1 MTRISSNPSVKPL
14 PNPTKSNS
22 KLNPLSPQKESLDRV
37 LTRVDLTPY
46 DLGFRGIT
54 IKDFEKLGNTYGFKT
69 TENKDDKWPEDD
81 NIVRNNQS
89 VIKTE
94 RLLIQGGNILSVGDK
109 NGKVKHL
116 VGEGELSGVL
126 EEGGVVYK
134 VSSDKDSFKNLSKE
148 KKKEA
153 IEKMAKLLNVEPE
166 AIVPIPQSKG
176 RYIHIDGEISGL
188 EDGKVAMNHPKI
200 MLKALEQVDRNKLSR
215 ANRIILDEHI
225 KATKENLKKY
235 GKEYDKTVE
244 ILKKEGFEVAL
255 VPGYSK
261 AEIKISY
268 GGPDRIQNEIK
279 TNPNLKILYDEY
291 SKMPIPD
298 TKETRAH
305 FELYKKR
312 YPNISNKEIHY
323 LWHMQFTAETQ
334 ISFNNG
340 ILGKTKTGKG
350 YMITNGS
357 KAFKDLEKAFSKSI
371 KSQSKAL
378 QDVNFVENNVMSFGN
393 GGIQCL
399 TNEYADPSS
408 L

>member
-1 MTRISSNPSVKPL
+1 MTSIRPSISVKPL
-14 PNPTKSNS
+14 QNEKNTTEKPVRKD
-22 KLNPLSPQKESLDRV
+22 LNPLAPQKESLDRV
-37 LTRVDLTPY
+37 LYRVDLSPY
-46 DLGFRGIT
+46 DVGFKGGIT

-69 TENKDDKWPEDD
+69 TENKDDDWAEDA
-81 NIVRNNQS
+81 NIVKNDQS
-89 VIKTE
+89 VIETE
-94 RLLIQGGNILSVGDK
+94 RLGIQGGNILSVGDK

-116 VGEGELSGVL
+116 VGEGELSRVL
-126 EEGGVVYK
+126 GEGGGAYK

-188 EDGKVAMNHPKI
+188 EDGKVAMNHPKV
-200 MLKALEQVDRNKLSR
+200 MLEALEKVDRNKLSR

-244 ILKKEGFEVAL
+244 ILKKEGLDVAL
-255 VPGYSK
+255 VPGYSNV
-261 AEIKISY
+261 EISKS
-268 GGPDRIQNEIK
+268 NFK
-279 TNPNLKILYDEY
+279 TNPVSKALYEEY
-291 SKMPIPD
+291 SKIPIPD
-298 TKETRAH
+298 KEDAEEYARIYPSIEEA
-305 FELYKKR
+305 R
-312 YPNISNKEIHY
+312 YY
-323 LWHMQFTAETQ
+323 WHMRYTAETQ

-340 ILGKTKTGKG
+340 ILGKTKKGKG

-357 KAFKDLEKAFSKSI
+357 KAFKDLEEAFSKSI

-378 QDVNFVENNVMSFGN
+378 QDVNFVENNVMTFGN

-399 TNEYADPSS
+399 TNEYADPSF

>member
-1 MTRISSNPSVKPL
+1 MTPIRSNTSVKPL
-14 PNPTKSNS
+14 LNPTQTNS
-22 KLNPLSPQKESLDRV
+22 KLNPLAPQKESLDRV
-37 LTRVDLTPY
+37 LYRVDLSPY
-46 DLGFRGIT
+46 DVGFKGGIT

-69 TENKDDKWPEDD
+69 TENKDDEWAEDA

-94 RLLIQGGNILSVGDK
+94 SLGIEGGNILSVGDK

-116 VGEGELSGVL
+116 VGEGELSRVIG
-126 EEGGVVYK
+126 EGGGTYK

-176 RYIHIDGEISGL
+176 RYVHIDGEISGL
-188 EDGKVAMNHPKI
+188 EDGKVAMNHPKV
-200 MLKALEQVDRNKLSR
+200 MLEALEKVDRNKLSR

-244 ILKKEGFEVAL
+244 ILKKEGLDVAL
-255 VPGYSK
+255 VPGYS
-261 AEIKISY
+261 SV
-268 GGPDRIQNEIK
+268 RIGRSNFK
-279 TNPNLKILYDEY
+279 TNPVSKALYEEY
-291 SKMPIPD
+291 SKIPIPD
-298 TKETRAH
+298 KEDAEEYARIYPSI
-305 FELYKKR
+305 EEGR
-312 YPNISNKEIHY
+312 YY
-323 LWHMQFTAETQ
+323 WHMEHTAETQ

-340 ILGKTKTGKG
+340 ILGKTKAGKG

-357 KAFKDLEKAFSKSI
+357 KAFKDLEKYFSTSI
-371 KSQSKAL
+371 KSQSKKL
-378 QDVNFVENNVMSFGN
+378 QDVIFVENNVMTFGN

-399 TNEYADPSS
+399 TNEYAEPSS